1 MLRDELTPEQ
11 RDEVTEKLAARVVE
25 RRLESVATLF
35 LELNKPIAFIGG
47 QALLVGA
54 PIFGT
59 LFGYEN
65 MQRLALYF
73 QSPENVERLLVRI
86 EELSQERDAREKGG
100 AEPSAEG
107 SP

>member
-73 QSPENVERLLVRI
+73 QSPENVERLLMRI
-86 EELSQERDAREKGG
+86 EELSQERDARRKAARSRLQKG
-100 AEPSAEG
+100 P
-107 SP
+107 